1 MNEFKIS
8 LERLERSELIS
19 HPKCLVELRRA
30 SPVAFAIKTRD
41 DGQWRFTFASAA
53 LAKFLKELKT
63 KITDVRLLSQ
73 TPIIADESDET
84 KILRLRL
91 GDARIVQL
99 DKYDHLYVFEP
110 STDVDPRGK
119 LISPVKLWGL
129 PALSH
134 AARMLMTERM
144 VSLVENLAE
153 EGQYY
158 QLIHVLWRDFQ
169 LAVNDTDQNEN
180 DIVTVEGEFMTFSVR
195 PFAFEMFIFDLA

>member
-19 HPKCLVELRRA
+19 HSKCLVELRRA
-30 SPVAFAIKTRD
+30 GAVAFAIRTRD
-41 DGQWRFTFASAA
+41 DGQWPFTFASAA

-63 KITDVRLLSQ
+63 KITDVRLFSQ
-73 TPIIADESDET
+73 TPIVGDESDET
-84 KILRLRL
+84 RILRLRL
-91 GDARIVQL
+91 GDGRIIQL
-99 DKYDHLYVFEP
+99 DKYDHLYIFEP

-129 PALSH
+129 PPLSH

-144 VSLVENLAE
+144 VSLVDTLAE

-158 QLIHVLWRDFQ
+158 HLIHVLWRDFQ
-169 LAVNDTDQNEN
+169 LAVDDTNLNER
-180 DIVTVEGEFMTFSVR
+180 DVITVEGEFMTFSVR
-195 PFAFEMFIFDLA
+195 LFAFEMLIFDLA